1 MLSIILLKFM
11 KIAHHNF
18 LLSTV
23 ILLSVFNT
31 AFAESTIDYETQI
44 KPILASHCYQC
55 HGPENQESDLRLD
68 TAQHAI
74 TGGVLGSSITPGKPE
89 LSLLLNAIT
98 GTSNDISI
106 MPPEDESQSLN
117 AEQIAL
123 IRTWI
128 KQGAKHPKDEQEAI
142 ATKGKDHWAFQP
154 VVRHALPEVVQND
167 WPTNSIDF
175 FILSQL
181 EARSILPS
189 IEADRTTLI
198 RRVSLDLIGLP
209 PTLAEVHAFVNDRAE
224 DAYEH
229 LVDRLLASPHYGERW
244 GRHWL
249 DLARYADSDGYTN
262 DQPKVM
268 WKYRDWVIDALNENM
283 PFDQFTLEQFAG
295 DMLPNATTSQL
306 VASGFHRNTQINR
319 EGGSD
324 AEQYRTV
331 AVNDRVSTTGTV
343 YLGLTIGCAKCH
355 NHKFDPISQKEY
367 YQLFAILNNQSEPT
381 HTLPVSEP
389 VPKDFQQVSAQL
401 TQAEQQLK
409 NLAKDEKEGQQ
420 QKVDSLKKQQNRL
433 RKQYFTS
440 TYIMRELPQPRETR
454 IFIRGEYPATGKI
467 VKSNVPAILHDLP
480 SDIQEPNRID
490 LARWLTSPENPLT
503 PRVTMNRLW
512 QRYFGT
518 GIVAT
523 ENDFGTQ
530 GSAPS
535 HPKLLDWLASE
546 FVNTDFDMKR
556 MHKLIVT
563 SSSYCQSSHA
573 RHELHEID
581 PDNRLMARQARLR
594 LDAELIRDAALHTAG
609 VLTAKLKGPSVYP
622 PQPAGVM
629 KLTRNPNRRWTASQ
643 TEDRFRRTMY
653 TYFWRST
660 PYPFLRTFDSPES
673 NTSCTRRNRSNT
685 PLQAL
690 TLLNEEGFVE
700 AAQTLAV
707 RVLSE
712 MPSASNQDKLQYAFQ
727 LCLKR
732 QPNVQEIATLNS
744 LLAAEL
750 KEIAPAKT
758 PVRRF
763 IGVQSTLPNIK
774 EDELMTWT
782 TIARTLL
789 NLDEFITRE

>member
-1 MLSIILLKFM
+1 MKSTYVIL
-11 KIAHHNF
+11 

-23 ILLSVFNT
+23 FLLFAKSSVS
-31 AFAESTIDYETQI
+31 AEAPVAYETQI

-55 HGPENQESDLRLD
+55 HGPDNQESDLRLD

-74 TGGVLGSSITPGKPE
+74 TGGVNGTSIEPGKPE
-89 LSLLLNAIT
+89 LSLLLSAIS
-98 GTSNDISI
+98 GTSEDISI
-106 MPPEDESQSLN
+106 MPPEDEAESLSD
-117 AEQIAL
+117 EQITL
-123 IRTWI
+123 ISNWI
-128 KQGAKHPKDEQEAI
+128 KQGAKHPADEQEAI

-154 VVRHALPEVVQND
+154 VVRHALPAVKQTG
-167 WPTNSIDF
+167 WPTNPIDF
-175 FILSQL
+175 FILNQL
-181 EARSILPS
+181 EQNSIVPS
-189 IEADRTTLI
+189 KEADRTTLI

-209 PTLAEVHAFVNDRAE
+209 PTLAEVQDFVNDPAQ
-224 DAYEH
+224 DAYER
-229 LVDRLLASPHYGERW
+229 LVDRLLSSPHYGERW

-268 WKYRDWVIDALNENM
+268 WKYRDWVIDALNRNM

-295 DMLPNATTSQL
+295 DMLPQATTDQI

-331 AVNDRVSTTGTV
+331 AVNDRVSTTGIV
-343 YLGLTIGCAKCH
+343 YLGLTVGCAKCH

-381 HTLPVSEP
+381 HTLPVAEP
-389 VPKDFQQVSAQL
+389 VPADYQLVSAQL
-401 TQAEQQLK
+401 SEAEQLLK
-409 NLAKDEKEGQQ
+409 KSTDEEKPAQ
-420 QKVDSLKKQQNRL
+420 QKEVDALKKQRDTL
-433 RKQYFTS
+433 KRQYYTS
-440 TYIMRELPQPRETR
+440 TYIMRELPKPRETR

-480 SDIQEPNRID
+480 TDIEEPNRID
-490 LARWLTSPENPLT
+490 LARWLASPDNPLT

-518 GIVAT
+518 GIVET

-530 GSAPS
+530 GASPS
-535 HPKLLDWLASE
+535 HPKLIDWLASE
-546 FVNTDFDMKR
+546 FVNSGFDMKQ
-556 MHKLIVT
+556 MHKTIVT
-563 SSSYCQSSHA
+563 SSSYRQSSHA
-573 RHELHEID
+573 RNELHELD
-581 PDNRLMARQARLR
+581 PNNRLLARQSRLR
-594 LDAELIRDAALHTAG
+594 LDAELIRDSALHTAG

-673 NTSCTRRNRSNT
+673 NTSCTRRDRSNT

-712 MPSASNQDKLQYAFQ
+712 MPEATNSDKLRHTFQ

-732 QPNVQEIATLNS
+732 VPNSQEMAALNS
-744 LLAAEL
+744 LLEAEL
-750 KEIAPAKT
+750 KDPSSATT

-763 IGVQSTLPNIK
+763 ISAQSTLPNIN
-774 EDELMTWT
+774 EANLMTWT

>member
-1 MLSIILLKFM
+1 M
-11 KIAHHNF
+11 N
-18 LLSTV
+18 
-23 ILLSVFNT
+23 SVS
-31 AFAESTIDYETQI
+31 AESIIDYETQI
-44 KPILASHCYQC
+44 KPILAAHCYQC
-55 HGPENQESDLRLD
+55 HGADNQESDLRLD
-68 TAQHAI
+68 TALNAI
-74 TGGVLGSSITPGKPE
+74 TGGVNGTSIEPGKPGM
-89 LSLLLNAIT
+89 SLLLSAIS
-98 GTSNDISI
+98 GTSEDISI
-106 MPPEDESQSLN
+106 MPPEDEAKSLSD
-117 AEQIAL
+117 EQIAL
-123 IRTWI
+123 ITTWI
-128 KQGAKHPKDEQEAI
+128 KQGAVHPKGELEAI
-142 ATKGKDHWAFQP
+142 AIKGKDHWAFQP
-154 VVRHALPEVVQND
+154 IVRHALPEVTQRD
-167 WPTNSIDF
+167 WPINPIDH

-181 EARSILPS
+181 EERSISPS
-189 IEADRTTLI
+189 REANRTTLI

-209 PTLAEVHAFVNDRAE
+209 PTLAEVEAFVNDPAE
-224 DAYEH
+224 DAFER
-229 LVDRLLASPHYGERW
+229 LVNRLLASPHYGERW

-268 WKYRDWVIDALNENM
+268 WKYRDWVIDALNQNM
-283 PFDQFTLEQFAG
+283 SFDQFTLEQFAG
-295 DMLPNATTSQL
+295 DMLPNATTDQL

-331 AVNDRVSTTGTV
+331 AVNDRVSTTGIV
-343 YLGLTIGCAKCH
+343 YLGLTVGCAKCH
-355 NHKFDPISQKEY
+355 NHKFDPVSQKEY

-389 VPKDFQQVSAQL
+389 VPADYQQVSAQL
-401 TQAEQQLK
+401 SEAEQLLK
-409 NLAKDEKEGQQ
+409 KSIDEAKKDQQ
-420 QKVDSLKKQQNRL
+420 IKVDALKKQRDAL
-433 RKQYFTS
+433 KKQYYTS
-440 TYIMRELPQPRETR
+440 TYIMRELPNPRETR
-454 IFIRGEYPATGKI
+454 VFIRGEYPAKGKI
-467 VKSNVPAILHDLP
+467 VKSNVPAFLHDLP
-480 SDIQEPNRID
+480 ADIEEPNRID
-490 LARWLTSPENPLT
+490 LARWLTSSDNPLT

-518 GIVAT
+518 GIVET

-530 GSAPS
+530 GSLPS

-546 FVNTDFDMKR
+546 FVNTGFDMKR

-563 SSSYCQSSHA
+563 SSSYRQSSYA
-573 RHELHEID
+573 RPELHEID
-581 PDNRLMARQARLR
+581 PNNRLIARQSRLR
-594 LDAELIRDAALHTAG
+594 LDAELIRDSALHTAG
-609 VLTAKLKGPSVYP
+609 VLTTKLKGPSVHP

-643 TEDRFRRTMY
+643 SEDRFRRTMY

-712 MPSASNQDKLQYAFQ
+712 MPNASNQDKLQYTFQ

-732 QPNVQEIATLNS
+732 EPNAQEMTALTS
-744 LLAAEL
+744 LLEAEL
-750 KEIAPAKT
+750 KDTSPAAS
-758 PVRRF
+758 PVQRY
-763 IGVQSTLPNIK
+763 IGVQSTLPNVD
-774 EDELMTWT
+774 EAELMTWT